1 MQNVGLSV
9 NSCAKIHFRRYFV
22 FNYEM
27 CWRTLNAWSF
37 LEKCLEVIKTFPKF
51 AIEKLILL
59 KRRGLSQIQTAFAI
73 EANWRHRQDDDAN
86 RRKEKPR
93 RRKLTKT
100 INFKLTQ
107 STTQTDENTK
117 TKPERLSLQIAFHT
131 KPKIKNQTP
140 KGVTGT
146 RRRNCILSKPTKK
159 QPLLSKPPTQG
170 KGVHLSQVHQP
181 SKRCTNRAKPY
192 KLNN

>member
-1 MQNVGLSV
+1 
-9 NSCAKIHFRRYFV
+9 
-22 FNYEM
+22 M
-27 CWRTLNAWSF
+27 CWITLNTWSF
-37 LEKCLEVIKTFPKF
+37 LEKCLEVIKTFSKF

-73 EANWRHRQDDDAN
+73 EANWRHRQNDDAN

-93 RRKLTKT
+93 RCKLTKT

-117 TKPERLSLQIAFHT
+117 TKLERLSLQIAFHT

-146 RRRNCILSKPTKK
+146 RRRNCLFS
-159 QPLLSKPPTQG
+159 QSRLLRVRGCTCLK
-170 KGVHLSQVHQP
+170 
-181 SKRCTNRAKPY
+181 CTNRASSAPTAHPIY
-192 KLNN
+192 LGESFLIL

>member
-1 MQNVGLSV
+1 M
-9 NSCAKIHFRRYFV
+9 
-22 FNYEM
+22 
-27 CWRTLNAWSF
+27 LNAWSF
-37 LEKCLEVIKTFPKF
+37 LEKWLEVIKTFPKF

-100 INFKLTQ
+100 INFKLKQ

-117 TKPERLSLQIAFHT
+117 TKSERLSLQIAFHT

-140 KGVTGT
+140 KGVIGT
-146 RRRNCILSKPTKK
+146 RRRNILFTQLHGERVFSSLVWRNCILSKPTEK
-159 QPLLSKPPTQG
+159 QLLLSKPPTQG
-170 KGVHLSQVHQP
+170 KGRVCQNSLILKKSQSPDFH
-181 SKRCTNRAKPY
+181 KPGLCY
-192 KLNN
+192 V